1 MSSPKFFVCRTTHA
15 VVDPLSRVTSVG
27 VVPARCS
34 PVPVTLT
41 CTPVMLEDGALSAVM
56 VNPTL
61 VPSVTDAALAVIVRF
76 GARASPSVTVTL
88 ADDGLPTS

>member
-1 MSSPKFFVCRTTHA
+1 M
-15 VVDPLSRVTSVG
+15 
-27 VVPARCS
+27 
-34 PVPVTLT
+34 TLT
-41 CTPVMLEDGALSAVM
+41 CTVMLEDGALSAVM

-61 VPSVTDAALAVIVRF
+61 VPSVTDAASAVIVKF